1 MTSSSQMVR
10 FDAIVDIGDP
20 IAPSTHLYL
29 PPTGLP
35 RPNLLKTFLVIVRWG
50 NCERFQSRPL
60 KRKCLGLERDWVEC
74 TIHFHWNDEVRLLM
88 QLCVHLVDGWET
100 TTINESE
107 TKKRTWKIIFWI
119 FCLHLL
125 YLKVYIY
132 RAMTPSL
139 LLLLLLLFSSFSRS
153 KRTSTLHTPPG
164 YKFQIP
170 RYCGKKPMALCVCS
184 SARLSSF
191 SLSLSLLVCALFL
204 TPRGFSMTSA
214 VSQIIINKKKKRK
227 NPAWCRHRAGPHQH
241 VELPFK

>member
-29 PPTGLP
+29 LPLGCQGLTY
-35 RPNLLKTFLVIVRWG
+35 LTFLVIVRWG
-50 NCERFQSRPL
+50 NCERFQSRPPL
-60 KRKCLGLERDWVEC
+60 KKMFRARERDWVEC

-139 LLLLLLLFSSFSRS
+139 LLLLLLLFSS
-153 KRTSTLHTPPG
+153 
-164 YKFQIP
+164 
-170 RYCGKKPMALCVCS
+170 
-184 SARLSSF
+184 SF
-191 SLSLSLLVCALFL
+191 SIQ
-204 TPRGFSMTSA
+204 T
-214 VSQIIINKKKKRK
+214 
-227 NPAWCRHRAGPHQH
+227 H
-241 VELPFK
+241 VYSTHSTRL